1 MTTFTE
7 YFQHCMLQMLEESC
21 ADILVYGED
30 MHHNVRLHWV
40 LKDTGLTLNEK
51 CVFAMES
58 IRFLG
63 QLIIADGVA
72 LYPNKVRAVLE
83 MPKPTR
89 VDGM

>member
-1 MTTFTE
+1 M
-7 YFQHCMLQMLEESC
+7 
-21 ADILVYGED
+21 
-30 MHHNVRLHWV
+30 
-40 LKDTGLTLNEK
+40 NEK

-83 MPKPTR
+83 MPKPAG